1 MQYNGS
7 AGNLERLIGGSISP
21 PLNPPPASLASLA
34 PRRPSSLP
42 AVPRRSQPVLE
53 RPSPLSSHHRRH
65 HSSLDSL
72 PPSTWMSRR
81 PWSRRIV
88 ASWRSEVREEAEGN
102 HAGTADGFRGSA
114 SDHAVIL
121 RIQGR
126 RHPAFFFCAHRKP
139 KKNHEGRGEE
149 EEENE
154 PAQNRVDLD
163 LLSIL
168 FTTKKI
174 PQNNMKITSRHLTTS
189 SLVFRSN
196 LRLIPLLLL
205 LFLGYTR
212 GMPHVLRFG
221 KDLLTACTRHR
232 RLARAECLRTPR
244 SLLSGEK

>member
-1 MQYNGS
+1 
-7 AGNLERLIGGSISP
+7 
-21 PLNPPPASLASLA
+21 
-34 PRRPSSLP
+34 
-42 AVPRRSQPVLE
+42 
-53 RPSPLSSHHRRH
+53 
-65 HSSLDSL
+65 
-72 PPSTWMSRR
+72 MSRR

-244 SLLSGEK
+244 SLLSGENDVRDVHDEIEIGARALPRSLVFFLRRASLESRKQLTDT